1 MNNTNASNVIE
12 LARAAAATVALP
24 PVPTADRRYYY
35 VSIPYFGGKVFKNAG
50 HGAERAAHRA
60 FYEPH
65 FARVGTNCG
74 ATDPAGYEVVVLP
87 FIADRITKDDAGN
100 WVGFYK

>member
-1 MNNTNASNVIE
+1 MENTNAQAVAE
-12 LARAAAATVALP
+12 LARAAAATVARP
-24 PVPTADRRYYY
+24 AVPVADRRYYY

-50 HGAERAAHRA
+50 HGAEHAEHRA

-74 ATDPAGYEVVVLP
+74 AIDPAGYDVVVLS
-87 FIADRITKDDAGN
+87 FIADRITRDAAGN
-100 WVGFYK
+100 WVGFYE